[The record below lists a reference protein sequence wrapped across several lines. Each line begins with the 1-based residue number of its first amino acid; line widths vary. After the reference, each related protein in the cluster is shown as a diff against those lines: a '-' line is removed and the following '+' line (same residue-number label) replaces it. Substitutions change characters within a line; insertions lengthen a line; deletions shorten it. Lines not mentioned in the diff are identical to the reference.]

1 LKTVSAVV
9 VSLGS
14 AALLRYQAQLAEVTA
29 LRKQEADQAASA
41 TSIVQDTSEQW
52 WWLAFALSLIAIA
65 GGPKLVDILTRRF
78 NEQKHQPDKPG
89 LPVPQA
95 MR

>member
-52 WWLAFALSLIAIA
+52 
-65 GGPKLVDILTRRF
+65 
-78 NEQKHQPDKPG
+78 
-89 LPVPQA
+89 
-95 MR
+95 